1 MTELEFV
8 KAERLLKS
16 EGIEGKPTNIELI
29 TMIDKKPHAYR
40 VAYHDGKSI
49 NTAVCYEK
57 E

>member
-40 VAYHDGKSI
+40 VAYHNGKSI
-49 NTAVCYEK
+49 ETAVCYEK